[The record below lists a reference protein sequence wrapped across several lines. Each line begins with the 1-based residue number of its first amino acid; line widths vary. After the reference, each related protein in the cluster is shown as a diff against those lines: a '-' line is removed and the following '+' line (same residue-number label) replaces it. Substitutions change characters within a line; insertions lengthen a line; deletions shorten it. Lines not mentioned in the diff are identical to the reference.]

1 MFELP
6 CDYFMDE
13 YIPGFPEVEVTAND
27 RINNRLTDYTGAL
40 LVALHTNLRSTLS
53 NQTMKSRTTSSIRE
67 AFAPASQLK
76 DPVSIRTF
84 VICIAALGLLV
95 LTVTFMDPQV
105 NTTVEHRDRTITP
118 HKNP

>member
-1 MFELP
+1 
-6 CDYFMDE
+6 MDE

-84 VICIAALGLLV
+84 AICIAALGLLG
-95 LTVTFMDPQV
+95 LTVKVMDPQV